1 MIGSPNGRIPSS
13 DLASRGMRRSELV
26 LVFVGSTVLF
36 VLLSSRWT
44 EVSLKVVRREV
55 DSGWSKILKGTALS
69 MKTATFG

>member
-1 MIGSPNGRIPSS
+1 MIGSLNGRIPSS

-26 LVFVGSTVLF
+26 LGSTILF
-36 VLLSSRWT
+36 VLLSSQWT
-44 EVSLKVVRREV
+44 EVSLKVVRREL